1 MQGRAP
7 KTYPPFEEKLNIIT
21 HGLGLSLSIIGLILL
36 VWRANRFGGTLEL
49 ISFSI
54 FGASMVLLYA
64 ASTLYHSSR
73 KPKWRYRLNILDH
86 ASIYV
91 LIAGTYTPLALI
103 TLRGTTG
110 WIIFGVIW
118 ALAFAGVVFKLFF
131 IGRYRKAS
139 TAMYVLMGWIV
150 IFAIKPLVE
159 NLSFNGLIWIAAGG
173 LSYTIG
179 AIFFIL
185 EKIKLNHAI
194 FHVFVLFGTFCHFY
208 SIYFYILK

>member
-7 KTYPPFEEKLNIIT
+7 KSYSPFEEKLNIIT
-21 HGLGLSLSIIGLILL
+21 HGFGLLLSIIGLVLL
-36 VWRANRFGGTLEL
+36 VLRANRFGGKMEL

-73 KPKWRYRLNILDH
+73 KPNWRFRLNILDH
-86 ASIYV
+86 ASIYF
-91 LIAGTYTPLALI
+91 LISGTYTPLALI
-103 TLRGTTG
+103 TLRGTIG

-118 ALAFAGVVFKLFF
+118 GLAFAGVVFKLFF

-159 NLSFNGLIWIAAGG
+159 NLSVSGLLWIAAGG

-179 AIFFIL
+179 AIFFSL
-185 EKIKLNHAI
+185 DKIKLNHAI
-194 FHVFVLFGTFCHFY
+194 FHVFVLLGTFCHFY
-208 SIYFYILK
+208 SIYFYILE